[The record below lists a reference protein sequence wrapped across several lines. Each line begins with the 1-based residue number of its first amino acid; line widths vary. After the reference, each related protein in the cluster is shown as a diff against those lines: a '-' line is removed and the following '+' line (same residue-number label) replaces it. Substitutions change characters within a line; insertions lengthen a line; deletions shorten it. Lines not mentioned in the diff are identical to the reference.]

1 MGKTDARENGCPA
14 LLATRKTGLLGA
26 ETGATETGRN
36 LKQEG
41 LSGTGLSLS
50 ELRKCYLLMV
60 GLQY

>member
-1 MGKTDARENGCPA
+1 MPSTPGNKI
-14 LLATRKTGLLGA
+14 GLLGA
-26 ETGATETGRN
+26 EIGATETGRN

-41 LSGTGLSLS
+41 LSVMGLSLS